1 MPDYDSIRGF
11 SRGYSPAAYNP
22 TSYQSTVEDFS
33 PLPGYSPSGSNTNF
47 LTMPGINDN
56 LDVLNSIGGGND
68 VGGLSG
74 IFKDLGG
81 LGGMGQL
88 ASGVG
93 SIFSAMNAGDQ
104 LDEAKRQAGVAEQYA
119 SLNAFNS
126 GQQVNTGLR
135 DRQRSRVMSQGLPQG
150 DSGKY
155 QSVKSYMDQNK
166 VRTGV

>member
-1 MPDYDSIRGF
+1 MTTPYDF
-11 SRGYSPAAYNP
+11 Q
-22 TSYQSTVEDFS
+22 TSLMNFQKK
-33 PLPGYSPSGSNTNF
+33 PSLG
-47 LTMPGINDN
+47 GINGVETAITDNVISPDN
-56 LDVLNSIGGGND
+56 LLMNDLSPIGGMFNFGMEGAGTD
-68 VGGLSG
+68 VGGIGG